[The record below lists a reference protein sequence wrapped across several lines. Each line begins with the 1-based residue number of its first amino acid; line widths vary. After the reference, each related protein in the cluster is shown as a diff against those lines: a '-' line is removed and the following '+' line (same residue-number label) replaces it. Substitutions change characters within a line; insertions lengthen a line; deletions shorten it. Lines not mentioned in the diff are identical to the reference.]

1 VQESIEN
8 KISKIN
14 IANYNENHINEFEKN
29 GYTIIKN
36 AFPFELIKDI
46 KNYADPFGF
55 APDFPVVLNIHSK
68 MQLFGQI
75 MLNDSLMKF
84 MEILHK
90 EAVSGLTSQYLFKR
104 PNTKYGKQSWVPH
117 QDNAYPKAPH
127 GHYTIVHLAL
137 DASNQNNGGLVFW
150 KGSHVEP
157 ILPYIYKK
165 SWMEESDPDGIA
177 RPGWEIKDIPNQYQ
191 KINIELNP
199 GDLCFMHGH
208 LIHGSQS
215 NDSSDLSR
223 EQYSMGYC
231 VSGSPFLEGVTSKK
245 RVFTKSDLVQVPIKP
260 EHYEISGQ

>member
-1 VQESIEN
+1 MQESIKN
-8 KISKIN
+8 KISKKN
-14 IANYNENHINEFEKN
+14 IADYNENHINEFEKN
-29 GYTIIKN
+29 GYTVIKN

-46 KNYADPFGF
+46 KNYANSFGF
-55 APDFPVVLNIHSK
+55 APEFPVVLNIHSK

-90 EAVSGLTSQYLFKR
+90 EEVSGLTSQYLFKR

-127 GHYTIVHLAL
+127 GHYSIVHLAI

-177 RPGWEIKDIPNQYQ
+177 RPGWEIKNIPDQYQ
-191 KINIELNP
+191 KINIDLNP

-208 LIHGSQS
+208 LIHGSS
-215 NDSSDLSR
+215 PNNSLNLSR

-231 VSGSPFLEGVTSKK
+231 TSGSSFLEGVSSKK
-245 RVFTKSDLVQVPIKP
+245 RVFTNTELCQVPIIP
-260 EHYEISGQ
+260 EKYEITGQ

>member
-1 VQESIEN
+1 
-8 KISKIN
+8 
-14 IANYNENHINEFEKN
+14 
-29 GYTIIKN
+29 
-36 AFPFELIKDI
+36 
-46 KNYADPFGF
+46 
-55 APDFPVVLNIHSK
+55 

-75 MLNDSLMKF
+75 MLNDSLLKF

-90 EAVSGLTSQYLFKR
+90 EEVSGLTSQYLFKR

-177 RPGWEIKDIPNQYQ
+177 RPGWEIKNIPNQYQ

-215 NDSSDLSR
+215 NNSSDLSR

-245 RVFTKSDLVQVPIKP
+245 RVFTKSELVQVPIKP